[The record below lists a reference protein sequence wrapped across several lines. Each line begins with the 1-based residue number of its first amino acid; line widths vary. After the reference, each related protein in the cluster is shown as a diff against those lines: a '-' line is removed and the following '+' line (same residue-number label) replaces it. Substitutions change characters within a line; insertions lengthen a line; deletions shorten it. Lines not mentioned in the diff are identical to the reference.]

1 MGHKVLFV
9 LAEIE
14 LRLHAPPIRLGFE
27 VLLQVLIGGQKFM
40 RGQQA
45 SDLSVL

>member
-14 LRLHAPPIRLGFE
+14 LRLHASAVRLG
-27 VLLQVLIGGQKFM
+27 LQVLLVVVESG
-40 RGQQA
+40 
-45 SDLSVL
+45 